1 MTDRA
6 LLGVPQ
12 LVMGPVQS
20 YIAAGAG
27 AQLPVCRPH
36 GSWPISRYKRV
47 CRYRRIALT
56 QAICGM
62 CRWYL

>member
-20 YIAAGAG
+20 YIAAGTG

-47 CRYRRIALT
+47 L
-56 QAICGM
+56 
-62 CRWYL
+62 

>member
-27 AQLPVCRPH
+27 AQLPVRRLH
-36 GSWPISRYKRV
+36 GSRPISQYKRV
-47 CRYRRIALT
+47 
-56 QAICGM
+56 
-62 CRWYL
+62 